1 MATGGISNIPSRQA
15 TEMAPT
21 VLLEK
26 NIVRIAFLNS
36 AFELLIFFKQKF
48 FIYLKNTLSLLLIIS
63 KVVGLAPRLLL
74 KL

>member
-36 AFELLIFFKQKF
+36 AFELLIF
-48 FIYLKNTLSLLLIIS
+48 LNKNFSST
-63 KVVGLAPRLLL
+63 
-74 KL
+74 